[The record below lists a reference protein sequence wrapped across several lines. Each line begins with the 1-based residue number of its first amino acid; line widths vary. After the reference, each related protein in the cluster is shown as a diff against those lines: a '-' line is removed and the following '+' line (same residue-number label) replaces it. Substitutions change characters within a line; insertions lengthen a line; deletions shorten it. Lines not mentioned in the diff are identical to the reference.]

1 MWNRNCKWGK
11 QATCQKTS
19 AAYHHL
25 DLESVN
31 FSAFNAFITE
41 QIRAAEI
48 GRLSKTQEL
57 LLQVSYQEITVY
69 VDFLLCGCTTST
81 TLIVADRDVDQ
92 KMQVIKASVIEHVMK
107 YLQHIQ
113 TFASLISYS
122 IQLFINIFLR
132 KVRLE
137 YGRKVVLE
145 ELSHHFM

>member
-1 MWNRNCKWGK
+1 MLIL
-11 QATCQKTS
+11 
-19 AAYHHL
+19 AA
-25 DLESVN
+25 
-31 FSAFNAFITE
+31 
-41 QIRAAEI
+41 R
-48 GRLSKTQEL
+48 SK
-57 LLQVSYQEITVY
+57 VY
-69 VDFLLCGCTTST
+69 SDCLLCGCTTST
-81 TLIVADRDVDQ
+81 KMIIADRDVDQ